1 MFKLKDG
8 RQSAFQWDMNLKL
21 IVEDPSITKVN
32 FCNKTSDYSLVVE
45 VIDGEVNIPN
55 ILLQECFDIHVYAN
69 CYLDDMEFA
78 KVEEVIKVIERCKP
92 DDYVY
97 TETEIW
103 SYEQLE
109 NRVDNL
115 ETGLD
120 TKLNKPAD
128 NGGLVYINSSN
139 EVSVKPIETDI
150 NGNIDNP
157 ISCGAV
163 KEALSGNTYKL
174 IDTITLTESTTVVDK
189 AFDKPLKKLFIQGH
203 VPNKDVDV
211 SDKVVIY
218 AVIDGLTAGLALM
231 SQITN
236 GVFSTADAYWGYL
249 LDVSE
254 GMLEQYVS
262 NMQALNTARA
272 TYTRQISSTQASF
285 TGKLKSIKQIRF
297 STTKQLFPV
306 GTTITIYGMEA

>member
-8 RQSAFQWDMNLKL
+8 RQSAFQWDINLKL
-21 IVEDPSITKVN
+21 IVEDPSITKVS

-69 CYLDDMEFA
+69 CYLDNMEFA

-115 ETGLD
+115 EIGLD

-150 NGNIDNP
+150 NGEATNP

-163 KEALSGNTYKL
+163 KAALSGNTYKL

-203 VPNKDVDV
+203 VPSKDVST

-218 AVIDGLTAGLALM
+218 AAINGMNVSFTFMGEIK
-231 SQITN
+231 N

-262 NMQALNTARA
+262 NMQSINTGRA
-272 TYTRQISSTQASF
+272 TYTRQISSTQAAF
-285 TGKLKSIKQIRF
+285 TGKLKSIKEIKF
-297 STTKQLFPV
+297 STTKELFPV